1 LSIDWNYLCVEMMLE
16 YVPEEIETWS
26 NADKFTEICDHFISV
41 STILAVRIKKERNIS
56 NLMIDDDKNIA
67 KIAFLMKRSV
77 RQAFEFAKQQLI
89 EE

>member
-1 LSIDWNYLCVEMMLE
+1 MLE
-16 YVPEEIETWS
+16 YFPEEIETWR
-26 NADKFTEICDHFISV
+26 NADKFTEICDHFINV

-56 NLMIDDDKNIA
+56 NLVIDDDKNIA

-89 EE
+89 